1 MRWFRRSLV
10 ALALLWAVY
19 LLSPYVAL
27 YNLAKALEARD
38 VALIEERVDF
48 PALRLSLARQ
58 IAAAY
63 AKAVAPPKDGKSPT
77 SGLGSGAGAAFI
89 EPLLEPY
96 VSPQAIVELMRG
108 GWRGLPR
115 QDAAPSEKSAGAEL
129 LEGGSFLT
137 TANLRRLWS
146 LTEWR
151 GFRVFLVRL
160 PQDGTDEPLQL
171 QFRLAGLTWRLSG
184 LELPQELKDR
194 LVRDLAARQSAGK

>member
-1 MRWFRRSLV
+1 MRWFLRSLV

-63 AKAVAPPKDGKSPT
+63 ARTVAPPKDGKSPT
-77 SGLGSGAGAAFI
+77 SGIGSGAGAAFI

-108 GWRGLPR
+108 GWRGLLR
-115 QDAAPSEKSAGAEL
+115 QDAARVEKSAPPSSSTPAASSPPRTCAACGASPN
-129 LEGGSFLT
+129 GAAFASSSCGCRRTALT
-137 TANLRRLWS
+137 SRCS
-146 LTEWR
+146 
-151 GFRVFLVRL
+151 
-160 PQDGTDEPLQL
+160 
-171 QFRLAGLTWRLSG
+171 SS
-184 LELPQELKDR
+184 
-194 LVRDLAARQSAGK
+194 SASPA